1 MGCSE
6 ELENYKYGFVLHLK
20 PPSPDLTPDQVQ
32 SIFHEITNCA
42 NLQLTEQDISFN
54 DLSSVPVDVL
64 VNAISRLETV
74 NLTGT
79 HLTPDQT
86 QGIFQKIANCE
97 NLKLTELGIRY
108 NNLSSVPA
116 DVLVKAISRLET
128 VDLRRSQLVPAQ
140 ILAIFTLVAER
151 TSSTLRELNLED
163 NDLSCVHKNLR
174 RRSRRN
180 ISTELQRNYRTGFR
194 LEIIP
199 PN

>member
-54 DLSSVPVDVL
+54 D
-64 VNAISRLETV
+64 
-74 NLTGT
+74 
-79 HLTPDQT
+79 
-86 QGIFQKIANCE
+86 
-97 NLKLTELGIRY
+97 
-108 NNLSSVPA
+108 LSSVPA